1 MASNTA
7 IKIIKDFLKNPSK
20 EVSKRN
26 QWSSNICTLTLD
38 SKFNWNNYIY
48 DDEFEQLRENQ
59 MNIHDTAIWLLIF
72 LFRKPND

>member
-1 MASNTA
+1 MASV
-7 IKIIKDFLKNPSK
+7 KIIKDFLKNPSK
-20 EVSKRN
+20 KGSKRN

-48 DDEFEQLRENQ
+48 EDEFEQIGENH

-72 LFRKPND
+72 LFKPNLY